1 MLNASLGCIWKS
13 MNFAWN
19 SKPFRS
25 RIEVQR
31 RTSSENYL
39 RNYIK
44 TWLKNTRIK
53 LWNEVNFT
61 SKFLFSSSTVF
72 TMFLLPQQ
80 TTSHT
85 SLCKQ
90 NEERLFNTF
99 VNLDWQKVVGF
110 FCLFVNT
117 RDMGFTKELAISFIT
132 LLSSSST
139 RSFLQAKDG
148 ERKM

>member
-1 MLNASLGCIWKS
+1 MLFSVAFEKS

-110 FCLFVNT
+110 FFACL
-117 RDMGFTKELAISFIT
+117 LACGIWVSQRNWQY
-132 LLSSSST
+132 LLLL
-139 RSFLQAKDG
+139 RCPVQALDHSY
-148 ERKM
+148 RPKMVKGKCN

>member
-1 MLNASLGCIWKS
+1 MLNASLSCIWKS

-44 TWLKNTRIK
+44 TWLKNTRMK
-53 LWNEVNFT
+53 LWNGVNFT

-85 SLCKQ
+85 SLHKQ

-99 VNLDWQKVVGF
+99 VNLDWQKVGF
-110 FCLFVNT
+110 FCLFVST
-117 RDMGFTKELAISFIT
+117 WDIGFTKELEISFIT
-132 LLSSSST
+132 SLSSSST
-139 RSFLQAKDG
+139 GSFLQAKDG